1 MSYFELSHYDPQSGE
16 SSHFV
21 CLLYGEEKDVLEYYS
36 GKKCTVGSVNIIG
49 PDGKI
54 LKSGENPSGI
64 LYKMIHDYNLKNEY
78 ILAANESQAE
88 KIYEHYCYSN
98 AVKPLTKSEKSR
110 RYAMREVT
118 ELVAPVK
125 LCRVVREGDTLSLL
139 I

>member
-16 SSHFV
+16 PSHFV

-54 LKSGENPSGI
+54 LKSGENPPGI
-64 LYKMIHDYNLKNEY
+64 LYKIVHDYNMKNKY
-78 ILAANESQAE
+78 ILAPNEGQAE

-98 AVKPLTKSEKSR
+98 AVRPLSKGKKAG
-110 RYAMREVT
+110 RYVLRKVT
-118 ELVAPVK
+118 ELVSPVK
-125 LCRVVREGDTLSLL
+125 LCHVIMKGDTLNLV

>member
-36 GKKCTVGSVNIIG
+36 GKKCTVGSVDIIG
-49 PDGKI
+49 PDNKI
-54 LKSGENPSGI
+54 IKRGENPSGI
-64 LYKMIHDYNLKNEY
+64 LYKIVRDYNLEDKY
-78 ILAANESQAE
+78 ILAANEGQAE

-98 AVKPLTKSEKSR
+98 AVKPLSKGEKAG
-110 RYAMREVT
+110 RYVLREVT
-118 ELVAPVK
+118 ELVVPVK
-125 LCRVVREGDTLSLL
+125 LCRVVREGNNLSLL